1 MHPVVP
7 ELRRLAL
14 AVTVLHDVDLL
25 PDDDGLTLTSG
36 PSRAGVSWSW
46 VGRIVAGSDE
56 QPGRIERLATWLRC
70 RIALLHG
77 EHLHARG
84 LTAADAP
91 ALAWIRERVP
101 GGALLLGFG
110 YGDGREPVPDG
121 VLAHAGID
129 ADVAWRSVRQEL
141 ESTGALAAGI
151 DRRRRHG
158 ALRPV
163 GGADVVTLLGSRA
176 LRAEIAA
183 GEGDGL
189 AVLVVPLRVRGWR
202 ATAVSDPVFAP
213 ALAAAMPAEERGYS
227 RPLLVSAHEVNE
239 VTGRRGGT
247 RAPAG

>member
-1 MHPVVP
+1 MYAD
-7 ELRRLAL
+7 LRRLAL

-25 PDDDGLTLTSG
+25 PDDTGLTLTSG
-36 PSRAGVSWSW
+36 RSRAGVSWER
-46 VGRIVAGSDE
+46 VGRIVAGAD
-56 QPGRIERLATWLRC
+56 GARRIERLAGWLRC
-70 RIALLHG
+70 RTALLRG

-91 ALAWIRERVP
+91 GAEWIRERVP

-110 YGDGREPVPDG
+110 YGDAREPVPDG
-121 VLAHAGID
+121 VLAHARID
-129 ADVAWRSVRQEL
+129 AGIAWRSVRQEL

-163 GGADVVTLLGSRA
+163 GGADVVTLLGSST

-213 ALAAAMPAEERGYS
+213 ALAAAMPAEERGFA

-239 VTGRRGGT
+239 VPERRKT
-247 RAPAG
+247 